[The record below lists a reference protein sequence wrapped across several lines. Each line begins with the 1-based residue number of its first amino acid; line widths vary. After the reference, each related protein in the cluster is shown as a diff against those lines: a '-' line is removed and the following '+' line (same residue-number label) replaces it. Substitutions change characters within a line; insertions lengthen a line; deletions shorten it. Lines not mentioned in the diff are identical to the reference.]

1 MTAWSP
7 PLPGPPCYPRSLP
20 GSPATPPAVSYLL
33 SCFRSLCD
41 CSLSLKDSS
50 LKSLLEPYTC
60 LQLPPHSRFRSQARP
75 RAAPSSQSRP
85 APSCQPPPHSPSD
98 RPYGQSG
105 LLAPSSLPKTL
116 QGLPPPAGGN
126 PPSLP
131 SHTPG
136 PSTLTHPHFLPRP
149 ELSHLWISAC
159 VGPSAR
165 NSPPRVSLE
174 SSGVASSRKPPQ
186 PSQSG

>member
-98 RPYGQSG
+98 PPYGQRG
-105 LLAPSSLPKTL
+105 FWPRHPFLKPCRACHRRQEETHLPCLLTPQARPH
-116 QGLPPPAGGN
+116 
-126 PPSLP
+126 
-131 SHTPG
+131 SHTRTSCPD
-136 PSTLTHPHFLPRP
+136 
-149 ELSHLWISAC
+149 LSSHT
-159 VGPSAR
+159 
-165 NSPPRVSLE
+165 
-174 SSGVASSRKPPQ
+174 
-186 PSQSG
+186 